1 MSKPHAYAFIPRKPV
16 PPEPEL
22 DHLSL
27 HRTLTRSRSSLWRG
41 WSPGLPSFS
50 EYERTAYKFPW
61 LQDPDNL
68 YSRDNLGSRHPDII
82 LEHPG
87 PTDRSHLLSCD
98 DSAQAGPSM
107 IPPEEK
113 SVHEHGIN
121 SDDPE
126 DPNLVTWSGPS
137 DPMNPKNW
145 PKYKKWTATI
155 LVSCFTFISPVSST
169 MLAPALDT
177 IADDFDVKSDIE
189 TYLLMSIFLLAYAVG
204 PFVLAPLS
212 EMYGRV
218 VVLQSANMFYLIFNT
233 VCGFSASKE
242 QMLAF
247 RFLSGLGG
255 SAPQALGGGVLSDCW
270 RAEERGTATAIYSL
284 APFLGPAVGPIAA
297 GYLTQYLSWRWIFWT
312 VSIADAVVQ
321 ILAFL
326 FLSETYAPKILATK
340 AKGLR
345 KATGNN
351 DLRTEYERPDR
362 TFGQTLRK
370 NLIRPFRMLFTQ
382 PALQITAL
390 YRAYLYGLMYL
401 VLASFPFVW
410 SEQYDQEPGP
420 ASLNYISL
428 GVGFVIGLQISG
440 PLIDK
445 VYRKLKSQNN
455 DIGLPEF
462 RIPLMFPTA
471 VVTPIGLLLY
481 GIAAH
486 FKVHWIV
493 PNIGAGI
500 LAAGLIL
507 SFQCV
512 QTYVI
517 DSYEK
522 YAASAAGAAAFV
534 RTMAGFSFPLFA
546 PRLYDALGIAWGNG
560 LLAGIVLVMGIV
572 VPAVMWKWGGWLR
585 GRSQYCTG

>member
-1 MSKPHAYAFIPRKPV
+1 MSDSKPHAYYFVPRKPV
-16 PPEPEL
+16 SADSETGF
-22 DHLSL
+22 SL

-41 WSPGLPSFS
+41 WSPGLPSFT

-61 LQDPDNL
+61 LQTPVEE
-68 YSRDNLGSRHPDII
+68 SGCRHPGII
-82 LEHPG
+82 LETSAHD
-87 PTDRSHLLSCD
+87 DRSHLLSHD
-98 DSAQAGPSM
+98 DTQTGPSAEIPLEGKSAQ
-107 IPPEEK
+107 
-113 SVHEHGIN
+113 GIRP
-121 SDDPE
+121 DDPE
-126 DPNLVTWSGPS
+126 DPDLVTWSGPD

-145 PKYKKWTATI
+145 ARHKKWTATI

-177 IADDFDVKSDIE
+177 LADDFDVESDIE
-189 TYLLMSIFLLAYAVG
+189 TYFLMSIFLLAYAVG

-233 VCGFSASKE
+233 ICGFSASKE

-255 SAPQALGGGVLSDCW
+255 SAPQA
-270 RAEERGTATAIYSL
+270 
-284 APFLGPAVGPIAA
+284 
-297 GYLTQYLSWRWIFWT
+297 YLSWRWIFWT

-326 FLSETYAPKILATK
+326 FLSETYDPKILAIK
-340 AKGLR
+340 AKMLR
-345 KATGNN
+345 NKTGNAN
-351 DLRTEYERPDR
+351 LRTEFDRPDR

-370 NLIRPFRMLFTQ
+370 NLVRPFRMLFIQ
-382 PALQITAL
+382 PALQITAV

-401 VLASFPFVW
+401 VLASFPLVW
-410 SEQYDQEPGP
+410 SEQYDMQPGP

-428 GVGFVIGLQISG
+428 GVGFVIGLQVSG

-445 VYRKLKSQNN
+445 VYRKLKAHNN
-455 DIGLPEF
+455 DTGRPEF

-471 VVTPIGLLLY
+471 IITPLGLLLY

-486 FKVHWIV
+486 FEVHWIV
-493 PNIGAGI
+493 PNIGAAI

-517 DSYEK
+517 DSYER

-546 PRLYDALGIAWGNG
+546 P
-560 LLAGIVLVMGIV
+560 
-572 VPAVMWKWGGWLR
+572 
-585 GRSQYCTG
+585 

>member
-1 MSKPHAYAFIPRKPV
+1 MSNSKPHAYYFIPRKPV
-16 PPEPEL
+16 AA
-22 DHLSL
+22 DSRAGHNL
-27 HRTLTRSRSSLWRG
+27 HQSLTRSRSSLWRG

-50 EYERTAYKFPW
+50 EYERTTYKFPW
-61 LQDPDNL
+61 LQDPEDVGGGRQNA
-68 YSRDNLGSRHPDII
+68 DVI
-82 LEHPG
+82 LETSA
-87 PTDRSHLLSCD
+87 PTDRSRLLSHE
-98 DSAQAGPSM
+98 DSNTLAGPSTM

-113 SVHEHGIN
+113 HEHITS

-126 DPNLVTWSGPS
+126 DPDLVTWSGPD

-145 PKYKKWTATI
+145 AKHKKWTATI

-177 IADDFDVKSDIE
+177 LADEFDVKSDIE

-233 VCGFSASKE
+233 ICGFSTSKE

-312 VSIADAVVQ
+312 VSIADALVQ

-326 FLSETYAPKILATK
+326 FLSETYAPKILAVK
-340 AKGLR
+340 AKKLR
-345 KATGNN
+345 KMTGNK
-351 DLRTEYERPDR
+351 DLHTEYDRPDR

-370 NLIRPFRMLFTQ
+370 NLVRPFRMLFTQ
-382 PALQITAL
+382 PALQITAV

-401 VLASFPFVW
+401 V
-410 SEQYDQEPGP
+410 
-420 ASLNYISL
+420 LNYISL
-428 GVGFVIGLQISG
+428 GVGFVIGLQVSG
-440 PLIDK
+440 PLIDR
-445 VYRKLKSQNN
+445 VYRTLKAKNN
-455 DIGLPEF
+455 DTGVPEF

-471 VVTPIGLLLY
+471 IVTPIGLLLY

-486 FKVHWIV
+486 FEIHWIV
-493 PNIGAGI
+493 PNIGAAI

-517 DSYEK
+517 DSYER

-546 PRLYDALGIAWGNG
+546 PRLYDVLGIAWGNV
-560 LLAGIVLVMGIV
+560 LLAGIVFVNGLIV
-572 VPAVMWKWGGWLR
+572 PFVMWRWGAWLR
-585 GRSQYCTG
+585 SKSPYCAG

>member
-1 MSKPHAYAFIPRKPV
+1 MSSSKPHAYYFIPRKPV
-16 PPEPEL
+16 PADPGAGL
-22 DHLSL
+22 NL
-27 HRTLTRSRSSLWRG
+27 HRSLTGSRSSLWRG
-41 WSPGLPSFS
+41 WSPGIPSFS

-61 LQDPDNL
+61 LQDPEDAEGR
-68 YSRDNLGSRHPDII
+68 YQGVI
-82 LEHPG
+82 LETSA
-87 PTDRSHLLSCD
+87 PTDRSRLLSSED
-98 DSAQAGPSM
+98 NLVAGPSTM

-113 SVHEHGIN
+113 SEHVTASN
-121 SDDPE
+121 DPE
-126 DPNLVTWSGPS
+126 DPDLVTWSGPD

-145 PKYKKWTATI
+145 AKHKKWTATI

-169 MLAPALDT
+169 MLAPALDAL
-177 IADDFDVKSDIE
+177 ADEFDVKSDIE

-233 VCGFSASKE
+233 ICGFSTSKE

-312 VSIADAVVQ
+312 VSIADALVQ

-326 FLSETYAPKILATK
+326 FLSETYAPRILSVK
-340 AKGLR
+340 AKKLR
-345 KATGNN
+345 KTTGNQ
-351 DLRTEYERPDR
+351 DLHTEYDRPDR

-370 NLIRPFRMLFTQ
+370 NLVRPFRMLFTQ
-382 PALQITAL
+382 PALQITAV

-401 VLASFPFVW
+401 VL
-410 SEQYDQEPGP
+410 
-420 ASLNYISL
+420 NYISL
-428 GVGFVIGLQISG
+428 GIGFVIGLQISG
-440 PLIDK
+440 PLIDR
-445 VYRKLKSQNN
+445 VYRTLKAKNN
-455 DIGLPEF
+455 DTGLPEF

-471 VVTPIGLLLY
+471 IVTPIGLLLY

-486 FKVHWIV
+486 FEIHWIV
-493 PNIGAGI
+493 PNIGAAI

-517 DSYEK
+517 DSYER

-546 PRLYDALGIAWGNG
+546 PRLYDVLGIAWGNV
-560 LLAGIVLVMGIV
+560 LLAGIVFINGLV
-572 VPAVMWKWGGWLR
+572 VPFVMWRWGAWLR
-585 GRSQYCTG
+585 SKSPYCAG

>member
-1 MSKPHAYAFIPRKPV
+1 MSNSKPHAYYFIPRKPV
-16 PPEPEL
+16 AA
-22 DHLSL
+22 DSRAGHNL
-27 HRTLTRSRSSLWRG
+27 HQSLTRSRSSLWRG

-50 EYERTAYKFPW
+50 EYERTTYKFPW
-61 LQDPDNL
+61 LQDPEDVGGGRQNA
-68 YSRDNLGSRHPDII
+68 DVV
-82 LEHPG
+82 LETSA
-87 PTDRSHLLSCD
+87 PTDRSRLLSHE
-98 DSAQAGPSM
+98 DSSTLAGPSTM

-113 SVHEHGIN
+113 HEHITS

-126 DPNLVTWSGPS
+126 DPDLVTWSGPD

-145 PKYKKWTATI
+145 AKHKKWTATI

-177 IADDFDVKSDIE
+177 LADEFDVKSDIE

-233 VCGFSASKE
+233 ICGFSTSKE

-312 VSIADAVVQ
+312 VSIADALVQ

-326 FLSETYAPKILATK
+326 FLSETYAPKILAVK
-340 AKGLR
+340 AKKLR
-345 KATGNN
+345 KTTGNK
-351 DLRTEYERPDR
+351 DLHTEYDRPDR

-370 NLIRPFRMLFTQ
+370 NLVRPFRMLFTQ
-382 PALQITAL
+382 PALQITAV

-401 VLASFPFVW
+401 VLASFPYVW

-428 GVGFVIGLQISG
+428 GVGFVIGLQVSG
-440 PLIDK
+440 PLIDR
-445 VYRKLKSQNN
+445 VYRTLKAKNN
-455 DIGLPEF
+455 DTGVPEF

-471 VVTPIGLLLY
+471 IVTPIGLLLY

-486 FKVHWIV
+486 FEIHWIV
-493 PNIGAGI
+493 PNIGAAI

-517 DSYEK
+517 DSYER

-546 PRLYDALGIAWGNG
+546 PRLYDVLGIAWGNV
-560 LLAGIVLVMGIV
+560 LLAGIVFVNGLIV
-572 VPAVMWKWGGWLR
+572 PFVMWRWGAWLR
-585 GRSQYCTG
+585 SKSPYCAG

>member
-1 MSKPHAYAFIPRKPV
+1 
-16 PPEPEL
+16 
-22 DHLSL
+22 
-27 HRTLTRSRSSLWRG
+27 
-41 WSPGLPSFS
+41 
-50 EYERTAYKFPW
+50 
-61 LQDPDNL
+61 
-68 YSRDNLGSRHPDII
+68 
-82 LEHPG
+82 
-87 PTDRSHLLSCD
+87 
-98 DSAQAGPSM
+98 
-107 IPPEEK
+107 
-113 SVHEHGIN
+113 
-121 SDDPE
+121 
-126 DPNLVTWSGPS
+126 
-137 DPMNPKNW
+137 
-145 PKYKKWTATI
+145 
-155 LVSCFTFISPVSST
+155 

-177 IADDFDVKSDIE
+177 LSDDLNVESDIE

-218 VVLQSANMFYLIFNT
+218 VVLQSANMFYLVFNT
-233 VCGFSASKE
+233 VCGFSTSKE

-255 SAPQALGGGVLSDCW
+255 SAPQALGGGVLSDCF

-297 GYLTQYLSWRWIFWT
+297 GYLTQYMSWRWIFWT

-326 FLSETYAPKILATK
+326 FLSETYAPKILAVK
-340 AKGLR
+340 AKKLR
-345 KATGNN
+345 KVTGNKN
-351 DLRTEYERPDR
+351 LRTEYERPDR
-362 TFGQTLRK
+362 TFGQTLAK
-370 NLIRPFRMLFTQ
+370 NLVRPFRMLFTQ

-401 VLASFPFVW
+401 VLASFPLVW

-428 GVGFVIGLQISG
+428 GVGFVIGLQVSG

-445 VYRKLKSQNN
+445 VCWLSLRSSKIQTDIVEVYRTLKTRNN
-455 DIGLPEF
+455 DTGLPEF

-471 VVTPIGLLLY
+471 IVTPIGLLLY

-486 FKVHWIV
+486 FKIHWIV
-493 PNIGAGI
+493 PNIGAAI

-517 DSYEK
+517 DSYER

-546 PRLYDALGIAWGNG
+546 PKLYDVLGIAWGNA
-560 LLAGIVLVMGIV
+560 LLSGIVLVMGII
-572 VPAVMWKWGGWLR
+572 VPVVMWKWGAWLR
-585 GRSQYCTG
+585 SKSQYCAG